1 MALVSKSKS
10 VSFVGPFPLHPLQSH
25 VLYSRFKEV
34 QLSLA
39 LLPKLVALKDIY
51 DIDKAVGSITQLNNL
66 NLILV
71 TKDRAKLRSQ
81 PQGCGGTN
89 VSERLVT
96 QPHSSMPSHRMALTV
111 P

>member
-10 VSFVGPFPLHPLQSH
+10 VSFVGPFPLHPLQPH

-51 DIDKAVGSITQLNNL
+51 DIDKAVGSITPTKQSEL
-66 NLILV
+66 NLSYQRPCQAEI
-71 TKDRAKLRSQ
+71 TT
-81 PQGCGGTN
+81 P
-89 VSERLVT
+89 RLW
-96 QPHSSMPSHRMALTV
+96 RYKCL
-111 P
+111 